1 VTAPSW
7 SPSTPREMRVLVAE
21 DDPIIALGL
30 ARRLGTMGH
39 EVVGPVATVAE
50 AAALARDGGADLYLF
65 DVDLADGDGIEL
77 ARSLSE
83 AGPRRPVVI
92 LTGLDAPDV
101 LDRSIA
107 AGVLAHLTK
116 PVDDRQLEAAL
127 RLAAARSAELEAL
140 RAEVDSTRQ
149 ALADRKVVEQAKG
162 ILIRA
167 LGLSEPDAFARIQ
180 ATARQR
186 NLRLV
191 DVARAIVDQRS
202 VYEGS

>member
-1 VTAPSW
+1 
-7 SPSTPREMRVLVAE
+7 MRILVAE

-30 ARRLGTMGH
+30 ARRLGAMGH
-39 EVVGPVATVAE
+39 EVVGPVASVAE
-50 AAALARDGGADLYLF
+50 ARELAPGADLYLF
-65 DVDLADGDGIEL
+65 DVDLADGDGISL

-83 AGPRRPVVI
+83 DGPRRPVVI

-116 PVDDRQLEAAL
+116 PVDDRQLDAAL

-140 RAEVDSTRQ
+140 REEVDSTRQ

-167 LGLSEPDAFARIQ
+167 LGLSEPEAFSRIQ
-180 ATARQR
+180 TTARQR

-202 VYEGS
+202 LYEKERP

>member
-1 VTAPSW
+1 
-7 SPSTPREMRVLVAE
+7 MRVLVAE

-30 ARRLGTMGH
+30 ARRLGALGH
-39 EVVGPVATVAE
+39 EVVGPVASVVD
-50 AAALARDGGADLYLF
+50 AAALARDEGADLYLF

-77 ARSLSE
+77 ARDLSVD
-83 AGPRRPVVI
+83 GPRRPVVV
-92 LTGLDAPDV
+92 LTGLDAPEV

-116 PVDDRQLEAAL
+116 PVDDRQLDAAL

-140 RAEVDSTRQ
+140 REEVDSTRQ

-162 ILIRA
+162 ILINA
-167 LGLSEPDAFARIQ
+167 LGLSEPEAFARIRS
-180 ATARQR
+180 TARDR

-191 DVARAIVDQRS
+191 DVARAIVDQRAL
-202 VYEGS
+202 YERPSR

>member
-1 VTAPSW
+1 
-7 SPSTPREMRVLVAE
+7 MRVLVAE

-30 ARRLGTMGH
+30 ARRLGALGH
-39 EVVGPVATVAE
+39 EVVGPVASVVD
-50 AAALARDGGADLYLF
+50 AAALARDEGADLYLF

-77 ARSLSE
+77 ARDLSVD
-83 AGPRRPVVI
+83 GPRRPVVV
-92 LTGLDAPDV
+92 LTGLDAPEV

-116 PVDDRQLEAAL
+116 PVDDRQLDAAL

-140 RAEVDSTRQ
+140 REEVDSTRQ

-162 ILIRA
+162 ILINA
-167 LGLSEPDAFARIQ
+167 LGLSEPEAFARIRS
-180 ATARQR
+180 TARDR

-191 DVARAIVDQRS
+191 DVARAIVDQRAL
-202 VYEGS
+202 YEKRP

>member
-1 VTAPSW
+1 
-7 SPSTPREMRVLVAE
+7 MRILVAE

-30 ARRLGTMGH
+30 ARRLGAMGH

-50 AAALARDGGADLYLF
+50 ARGLAPQADLYLF

-83 AGPRRPVVI
+83 DGPRRPVVI

-116 PVDDRQLEAAL
+116 PVDDRQLDAAL

-140 RAEVDSTRQ
+140 REEVDSTRQ

-167 LGLSEPDAFARIQ
+167 LGLSEPEAFARIQ
-180 ATARQR
+180 TTARQR

-202 VYEGS
+202 LYEKGRP

>member
-1 VTAPSW
+1 
-7 SPSTPREMRVLVAE
+7 MRVLVAE

-30 ARRLGTMGH
+30 ARRLGALGH
-39 EVVGPVATVAE
+39 EVVGPVASVVD
-50 AAALARDGGADLYLF
+50 AAALARDEGADLYLF

-77 ARSLSE
+77 ARDLSVD
-83 AGPRRPVVI
+83 GPRRPVVV
-92 LTGLDAPDV
+92 LTGLDAPEV

-116 PVDDRQLEAAL
+116 PVDDRQLDAAL

-140 RAEVDSTRQ
+140 REEVDSTRQ

-162 ILIRA
+162 ILINA
-167 LGLSEPDAFARIQ
+167 LGLSEPEAFARIR
-180 ATARQR
+180 ATARDR

-191 DVARAIVDQRS
+191 DVARAIVDQRAL
-202 VYEGS
+202 YEKRP

>member
-1 VTAPSW
+1 MTAPSW
-7 SPSTPREMRVLVAE
+7 SPSTPRGMRVLVAE

-30 ARRLGTMGH
+30 SRRLGVMGH
-39 EVVGPVATVAE
+39 EVVGPAATVVE
-50 AAALARDGGADLYLF
+50 ARELASSVGADLYLF

-127 RLAAARSAELEAL
+127 RLAAARAAELEAL

-167 LGLSEPDAFARIQ
+167 LELSEPDAFARIQ

-202 VYEGS
+202 LYERS

>member
-1 VTAPSW
+1 
-7 SPSTPREMRVLVAE
+7 MRVLVAE

-30 ARRLGTMGH
+30 SRRLAALGH

-50 AAALARDGGADLYLF
+50 AAALARDGGGADLYLF
-65 DVDLADGDGIEL
+65 DVDLADGDGIAL

-83 AGPRRPVVI
+83 EGPRRPVVI

-127 RLAAARSAELEAL
+127 RLAAARAAELEAL

-202 VYEGS
+202 LYEGS

>member
-1 VTAPSW
+1 
-7 SPSTPREMRVLVAE
+7 MRVLVAE

-30 ARRLGTMGH
+30 ARRLGALGH
-39 EVVGPVATVAE
+39 EVVGPVASVAD
-50 AAALARDGGADLYLF
+50 AAALAREQGADLYLF

-77 ARSLSE
+77 ARDLSVD
-83 AGPRRPVVI
+83 GPRRPVVV
-92 LTGLDAPDV
+92 LTGLDAPEV

-116 PVDDRQLEAAL
+116 PVDDRQLDAAL

-140 RAEVDSTRQ
+140 REEVDSTRQ

-162 ILIRA
+162 ILINA
-167 LGLSEPDAFARIQ
+167 LGLSEPEAFARIRS
-180 ATARQR
+180 TARDR

-191 DVARAIVDQRS
+191 DVARAIVDQRAL
-202 VYEGS
+202 YEQRP